1 MNDFIAVSHK
11 KMNDSTVVSH
21 KNMNNCIF
29 EVIRK

>member
-11 KMNDSTVVSH
+11 KMNDSTAVSD